1 MDTKKVIADLREQ
14 LQMVNQIIR
23 IVQHLASSR
32 ERRRGRPPPKRL
44 KTIRSQNTAS
54 GEEKGDQAN
63 EQVR

>member
-1 MDTKKVIADLREQ
+1 MDTKQVIADLREQ

-23 IVQHLASSR
+23 IVQHLAARR
-32 ERRRGRPPPKRL
+32 ERRRGRPPKRL

-54 GEEKGDQAN
+54 GEEKEDQAS